1 MTWTHKFVC
10 LPDSAQDDVPGA
22 ADKHKL
28 KCADLGEKKIVFLL
42 DGKYADIKDALLH
55 AYPALEKGGGFE
67 LMRTAGPYSRQ
78 LVPID
83 AKFTTLVAVLK
94 QFIDQARIYIR
105 LIQADLPLQ
114 EEDADKGENVRLN
127 KIFLCLYFYKFA
139 FYTIRRKAVWLRRNV
154 WFVERW

>member
-10 LPDSAQDDVPGA
+10 LADSAQDDVPGA

-28 KCADLGEKKIVFLL
+28 KCADLGEKKIVFRL

-67 LMRTAGPYSRQ
+67 LMRTAGPY
-78 LVPID
+78 
-83 AKFTTLVAVLK
+83 
-94 QFIDQARIYIR
+94 
-105 LIQADLPLQ
+105 
-114 EEDADKGENVRLN
+114 
-127 KIFLCLYFYKFA
+127 FYKFA

-154 WFVERW
+154 